1 MTISTRC
8 RALAEQ
14 AKVTAKTLHCRANA
28 EARAAAYK
36 AASVYVMAAGWS
48 ETMEP
53 AALAERCREQGN
65 AYLQSAKPYK
75 AGPKRSAYVRG
86 AAALFEVARWADEE
100 ATQEGLHEAIHAQA
114 MAQGTGAPDPDGTT
128 VETAEGTD
136 PPEGQVP
143 VPALPTRRPRARG
156 YRGGSQDAAVEGR
169 NGQAGEPT
177 ESVW

>member
-14 AKVTAKTLHCRANA
+14 AKVSAKSMHCRANA

-65 AYLQSAKPYK
+65 AYLASAKPYK

-86 AAALFEVARWADEE
+86 AAALFEVARWAEE
-100 ATQEGLHEAIHAQA
+100 AVEAEVSQPADIRQSLADLYA
-114 MAQGTGAPDPDGTT
+114 ARVDGSPTPRR
-128 VETAEGTD
+128 AY
-136 PPEGQVP
+136 
-143 VPALPTRRPRARG
+143 TRRTPPA
-156 YRGGSQDAAVEGR
+156 QDAAE
-169 NGQAGEPT
+169 E
-177 ESVW
+177 

>member
-8 RALAEQ
+8 RTLAEQ
-14 AKVTAKTLHCRANA
+14 AKVSAKSMHCRANA
-28 EARAAAYK
+28 DARAAALK

-48 ETMEP
+48 ETMDM

-65 AYLQSAKPYK
+65 AYLASAKPYK
-75 AGPKRSAYVRG
+75 AGPKRSAYIRG

-114 MAQGTGAPDPDGTT
+114 MAQGAGTPDPDGQAM
-128 VETAEGTD
+128 ETAEGTD
-136 PPEGQVP
+136 TPEGQVP

-156 YRGGSQDAAVEGR
+156 NRGGPQDPAVQGR

-177 ESVW
+177 EPVQ

>member
-14 AKVTAKTLHCRANA
+14 AKVSAKSMHCRANA
-28 EARAAAYK
+28 DARAAALK

-86 AAALFEVARWADEE
+86 AAALFEVARWAEEQDEAETHALAPSDAE
-100 ATQEGLHEAIHAQA
+100 AT
-114 MAQGTGAPDPDGTT
+114 
-128 VETAEGTD
+128 ETLAYSED
-136 PPEGQVP
+136 EV
-143 VPALPTRRPRARG
+143 VPAFPRRRYTRRTPTA
-156 YRGGSQDAAVEGR
+156 QDS
-169 NGQAGEPT
+169 T
-177 ESVW
+177 EE

>member
-14 AKVTAKTLHCRANA
+14 AKASAKSMHCRANA

-86 AAALFEVARWADEE
+86 AAALFEVARWAEE
-100 ATQEGLHEAIHAQA
+100 EVPQHWTEVVEDAGISAVCAEEPP
-114 MAQGTGAPDPDGTT
+114 APRRRY
-128 VETAEGTD
+128 
-136 PPEGQVP
+136 
-143 VPALPTRRPRARG
+143 TRRTPPA
-156 YRGGSQDAAVEGR
+156 QDF
-169 NGQAGEPT
+169 T
-177 ESVW
+177 EE